1 MALDWRLNSV
11 SLASYI
17 CMVSFGVLMTQD
29 NKSSQ
34 LKPNGSGFAR
44 ILKAFDCSVK
54 GFRAA
59 YKYEVAFRQELLL
72 CLVLWPFS
80 FALAAS
86 LAHWVALVS
95 SLLLLLLVETI
106 NSAIEA
112 LADQISTDFHELLG
126 RAKDLGSSAVFI
138 AVSIVTL
145 VWVEAI
151 YSYFVG

>member
-1 MALDWRLNSV
+1 M
-11 SLASYI
+11 
-17 CMVSFGVLMTQD
+17 QD
-29 NKSSQ
+29 DKSSQ
-34 LKPNGSGFAR
+34 LKPNGAGFTR

-54 GFRAA
+54 GFRAV
-59 YKYEVAFRQELLL
+59 YKHEAAFRQELLL
-72 CLVLWPFS
+72 SLVLLPFS
-80 FALAAS
+80 FVVAIS
-86 LAHWVALVS
+86 LAHWVALIT

-138 AVSIVTL
+138 AVLIVAL

-151 YSYFVG
+151 YSYFAG